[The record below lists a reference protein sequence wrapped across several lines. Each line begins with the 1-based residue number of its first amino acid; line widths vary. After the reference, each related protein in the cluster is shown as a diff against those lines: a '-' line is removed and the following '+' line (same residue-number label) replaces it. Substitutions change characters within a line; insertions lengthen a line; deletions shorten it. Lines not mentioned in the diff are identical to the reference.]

1 MRNRQR
7 RYRARVSM
15 WLVIVVATSLSGC
28 ATVNPQADYAR
39 SRELIAQSSGVG
51 TAYDPEKEPLSAED
65 LQPRLADGLTL
76 TEAVEI
82 ALLNNRRLQGAFQE
96 IGIARADWVQAGLL
110 SNPTVGIGLLFPE
123 GGGTSNIHAALAQNI
138 VDLWQMP
145 VKKRLTERKV
155 EQRVVEVARLAGELA
170 VETKRAYYEAVAA
183 TELLSIA
190 RLSVELYQKSY
201 NATRTQREAGT
212 GTALAENLQRGELL
226 QAQLDLQNAEAA
238 ARNTRRQLVR
248 LLSVDEEVATVELTD
263 ALPAGVAPA
272 TDAEALVALAREHRL
287 DLQALQQ
294 AVLAGDAEI
303 QLEYLR
309 IFPEIM
315 VGVSAE
321 RNESR
326 ALPGRDIAADF
337 ARSSLRAGQPTI
349 PDIQTPGERRAAQEQ
364 DIEFKIGPNIEITLP
379 IFDQNQAQIARARYG
394 RVQAV
399 KSYEDLFINI
409 AQDIRA
415 AVDQARAQWTS
426 VAFYHDE
433 LLPQAERSLEFSTA
447 AWQAGTADVLTL
459 LASQRN
465 LLATRRQYVSAH
477 AAAAA
482 SLADLERAVGLPL
495 GRVQAADRGGR
506 KSESAPEDAGGDW
519 TAHYEALRRAAGN
532 WTGSAPAA
540 WRLYPFL
547 RQGLDAGPFKAN
559 RF

>member
-1 MRNRQR
+1 MKIMRSKANIHMGLTL
-7 RYRARVSM
+7 AALCALALPAIAM
-15 WLVIVVATSLSGC
+15 LTGC
-28 ATVNPQADYAR
+28 ATVNPQADYSR
-39 SRELIAQSSGVG
+39 SRELIAQSVGVNR
-51 TAYDPEKEPLSAED
+51 AYDPKQPALSAAD
-65 LQPRLADGLTL
+65 LQTRLADGLTL
-76 TEAVEI
+76 NEAVEI
-82 ALLNNRRLQGAFQE
+82 ALLNNRRLQGAFHE

-123 GGGTSNIHAALAQNI
+123 GGGRSNVQAALAQNI

-145 VKKRLTERKV
+145 VKKRLNERKV
-155 EQRVVEVARLAGELA
+155 EQQVVQVARLAGELA

-183 TELLSIA
+183 TELLAIA
-190 RLSVELYQKSY
+190 RQSVELFQKSY
-201 NATRTQREAGT
+201 DATRTQREAGT

-226 QAQLDLQNAEAA
+226 QAQLDLQNAELAT
-238 ARNTRRQLVR
+238 RNTRRQLAR
-248 LLSVDEEVATVELTD
+248 LLSVDDEVASVELTD
-263 ALPAGVAPA
+263 PLPAQVTPP
-272 TDAEALVALAREHRL
+272 TDAEALVATAREHRL

-309 IFPEIM
+309 IFPEVM

-321 RNESR
+321 RNEGR

-349 PDIQTPGERRAAQEQ
+349 PDVETRGERRAAQEQ
-364 DIEFKIGPNIEITLP
+364 DIEFKIGPNIEMTLP

-399 KSYEDLFINI
+399 KSYEDLYINI

-415 AVDQARAQWTS
+415 AVDQARTQWTT

-433 LLPQAERSLEFSTA
+433 LLPQAERSLEFSSA

-482 SLADLERAVGLPL
+482 SLADVEKAVGLPL
-495 GRVQAADRGGR
+495 DKIHAAVGTSGASEQVPGEGGA
-506 KSESAPEDAGGDW
+506 S
-519 TAHYEALRRAAGN
+519 
-532 WTGSAPAA
+532 
-540 WRLYPFL
+540 
-547 RQGLDAGPFKAN
+547 
-559 RF
+559 